1 MTIHELLDAG
11 VARGVIS
18 ADQRSA
24 LLALAGADTARLP
37 ATSEAEREVN
47 GVTIAYGIGAL
58 VVLFA
63 FGWFM
68 VDRWKVLGGAGLFG
82 LTLAYACVFLIVAQ
96 VLNRE
101 GFRIA
106 RGVAMLLAVGMAPI
120 AMYALLQWTGIWSP
134 EFELMCMKQPH
145 PFAACQ
151 GQPMAIE
158 FAAVAAALLAMRT
171 MPFGP
176 FMIPIAVVAVTLP
189 ERLLREWAPGN
200 GMDGAVMGW
209 RWVIV
214 ASLLAA
220 CAYVIDRRRRSEDY
234 GVYLWI
240 SVAFTAWFGCILIFI
255 NDHSVRWYLAP
266 VSLLVIMA
274 SVILRRRALLIVGL
288 FGFFGFLG
296 WLAADVFKV
305 TTAFPLILALIGVSV
320 IILTVWV
327 QKRFP
332 EVIQRIGGDPT
343 QPPRFPGGVVTL
355 LLPAVVALLMT
366 QDAIAIDKE
375 NAADRRSRQHAAA
388 SRNRARR
395 DSIAAE
401 RSVRRLPAQPPPPA
415 PRR

>member
-1 MTIHELLDAG
+1 MTIHELLDTG
-11 VARGVIS
+11 VARGLITP
-18 ADQRSA
+18 DQRAA
-24 LLALAGADTARLP
+24 LLALAGADAAPPSTG
-37 ATSEAEREVN
+37 EAERGFN
-47 GVTIAYGIGAL
+47 GVTIAYAIGAL

-82 LTLAYACVFLIVAQ
+82 LSLAYACVFLIVAQ

-101 GFRIA
+101 GFRTA

-120 AMYALLQWTGIWSP
+120 AMYALLRWTGIWSP
-134 EFELMCMKQPH
+134 EFEAVCMKQSH

-158 FAAVAAALLAMRT
+158 FAAVAAALIAMRT
-171 MPFGP
+171 MPFAP
-176 FMIPIAVVAVTLP
+176 FMIPIAVVSVTLP

-200 GMDGAVMGW
+200 GMDGALMGW

-220 CAYVIDRRRRSEDY
+220 AAYVIDRRRRTEDY

-240 SVAFTAWFGCILIFI
+240 SVAFATWFGCILIFV

-266 VSLLVIMA
+266 VSLLVIAA
-274 SVILRRRALLIVGL
+274 SVMLRRRVLLVVGL
-288 FGFFGFLG
+288 FGLFGFLG
-296 WLAADVFKV
+296 WLAADVFKL
-305 TTAFPLILALIGVSV
+305 TTAFPLILALIGVAI

-332 EVIQRIGGDPT
+332 EMIQRMGGDPT

-355 LLPAVVALLMT
+355 LLPAVAALLMT
-366 QDAIAIDKE
+366 QDAISIDRE
-375 NAADRRSRQHAAA
+375 NAADRRSRMHAAA
-388 SRNRARR
+388 SRTRARR
-395 DSIAAE
+395 DSMAAE
-401 RSVRRLPAQPPPPA
+401 RGLQRAPAPPPA
-415 PRR
+415 QRPRR

>member
-1 MTIHELLDAG
+1 MTIQELLDTG
-11 VARGVIS
+11 VARGLITP
-18 ADQRSA
+18 DQRA
-24 LLALAGADTARLP
+24 GLLALAGTDAANAPSGR
-37 ATSEAEREVN
+37 EAERGFN
-47 GVTIAYGIGAL
+47 GVTIAYAIGAL

-82 LTLAYACVFLIVAQ
+82 LALAYACVFLIVAQ

-101 GFRIA
+101 GFRTA

-120 AMYALLQWTGIWSP
+120 AMYALLRWTGIWSP
-134 EFELMCMKQPH
+134 EFELVCMKEPH

-158 FAAVAAALLAMRT
+158 FAAIVAALFAMRT

-176 FMIPIAVVAVTLP
+176 FMIPIAVVSVTLP

-200 GMDGAVMGW
+200 GMDGALMGW

-220 CAYVIDRRRRSEDY
+220 AAYVIDRHRRAEDY
-234 GVYLWI
+234 GAYLWI
-240 SVAFTAWFGCILIFI
+240 SVACAAWFGSILIFI
-255 NDHSVRWYLAP
+255 NDHSLRWYLGP

-274 SVILRRRALLIVGL
+274 SVMLRRRALLIVGL
-288 FGFFGFLG
+288 FGLFGFLG

-305 TTAFPLILALIGVSV
+305 TTAFPLILALIGVAV

-332 EVIQRIGGDPT
+332 NVIQRMGGDPT

-355 LLPAVVALLMT
+355 LLPALVALLMT
-366 QDAIAIDKE
+366 QDAIALDKE
-375 NAADRRSRQHAAA
+375 NAADRRSRMHAGA

-401 RSVRRLPAQPPPPA
+401 RGLRRTPAPPPA
-415 PRR
+415 QQPRR